1 MKQTMT
7 LDSEKLRLAMR
18 TWASGVTIVT
28 ASFEN
33 EQHGMTVNSFTSVAM
48 EPPLIS
54 ISLQSESRTFALVSK
69 SNAFAVTILEEN
81 QLEISDRF
89 AGRLPD
95 SEDQW
100 IGIETETLIT
110 GAPLIK
116 GGLAYFDCRV
126 TKAIPVGSNTLFLA
140 EVIATRENPNGQP
153 LLYYNRNYQNLVK
166 LQRP

>member
-1 MKQTMT
+1 MILAWLSLASQILWMRYETNNDSRFWKIT
-7 LDSEKLRLAMR
+7 LGNAHLGFWRYYRDSFLRKR
-18 TWASGVTIVT
+18 TTWNDRQFIHLRSNG
-28 ASFEN
+28 
-33 EQHGMTVNSFTSVAM
+33 
-48 EPPLIS
+48 
-54 ISLQSESRTFALVSK
+54 
-69 SNAFAVTILEEN
+69 NAFAVTILEEN